1 MSTAGIELSVIED
14 EGGDIKVVDENNET
28 DVPRKSKSLQARHR
42 NSTPEMLEKL
52 HELMVPADESYRTVD
67 TGDRY
72 VIEPEGEAA
81 GKYTR
86 QSTSKLVKEGFDYN
100 SGDNG

>member
-42 NSTPEMLEKL
+42 ISTPEMLEKL
-52 HELMVPADESYRTVD
+52 HELMKLNIPCK
-67 TGDRY
+67 Y
-72 VIEPEGEAA
+72 V
-81 GKYTR
+81 
-86 QSTSKLVKEGFDYN
+86 GFVLFTLCHN
-100 SGDNG
+100 LFRFK